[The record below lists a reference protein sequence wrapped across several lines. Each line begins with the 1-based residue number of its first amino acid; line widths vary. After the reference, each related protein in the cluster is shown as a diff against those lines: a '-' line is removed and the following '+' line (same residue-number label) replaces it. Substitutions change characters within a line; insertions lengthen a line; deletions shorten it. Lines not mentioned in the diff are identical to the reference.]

1 MRLVHRFLL
10 SSVVAAACTPENV
23 PPSGEERLVETCGF
37 SPLADVDPSADV
49 VEASLTVDEQAWDPG
64 TGTDVA
70 GRAFNGTVPGPVVEV
85 AVGQTLRLH
94 FRNDTEH
101 PTTVHWHGLRVP
113 EAMDG
118 ISQMMNPV
126 RPGGTF
132 TYEFE
137 VKDAGF
143 YWYHP
148 HMDTAD
154 ALEAGLYG
162 SIVARAPG
170 EAPASCDLPVVLD
183 DVLLDRDTLQIEPPG
198 TAMDQVMGRLGN
210 HLLANGREDR
220 TYEVVAGDVAVLR
233 LVNASNARH
242 MDIGIDGVPL
252 TVHATDGG
260 WLESPYTVDRLVIA
274 PGERYIVALAAP
286 DDVGQEIVVTSR
298 RVYLHHPDGD
308 MMEYDPLGDDET
320 AVFHLRTVEGTSSSF
335 TAPTFDP
342 APPMTATAPAHS
354 WVLAEDMMAG
364 TVTIDG
370 ASWPDVPMVMAS
382 ADEPTTF
389 VIDNQSEMRHP
400 FHLHGNRFQVVEIDG
415 EPVAEPAWK
424 DTVNVPAETRVT
436 IVSELDNAGEWM
448 YHCHILEHGDAGMA
462 GMMTVE

>member
-1 MRLVHRFLL
+1 MCTVRWILL
-10 SSVVAAACTPENV
+10 PCLLVAACKPN
-23 PPSGEERLVETCGF
+23 GEEAPPTDRLVEGCGF
-37 SPLADVDPSADV
+37 SPLADVNPSYAV
-49 VEASLTVDEQAWDPG
+49 VEVMVTADEQAWDPG
-64 TGTDVA
+64 TGTSVL

-85 AVGQTLRLH
+85 IVGQTLRLH
-94 FRNDTEH
+94 LRNDTEH
-101 PTTVHWHGLRVP
+101 PTTIHWHGLRVP

-126 RPGGTF
+126 APGGTF

-162 SIVARAPG
+162 AIVARVPG
-170 EAPASCDLPVVLD
+170 EVPASCDLPVVLD

-220 TYEVVAGDVAVLR
+220 TYEIVAGDVAVLR

-242 MDIGIDGVPL
+242 MDVGIEDVPL

-260 WLESPYTVDRLVIA
+260 WLATPYTVDRLIIA
-274 PGERYIVALAAP
+274 PGERYIVALDAP
-286 DDVGQEIVVTSR
+286 SEAGRELVVANR

-320 AVFHLRTVEGTSSSF
+320 PVFHLRTVDGSPGGF
-335 TAPTFDP
+335 TAPAFDA
-342 APPMTATAPAHS
+342 APPMAATEPAHS
-354 WVLAEDMMAG
+354 WILDEDMMAG

-382 ADEPTTF
+382 ADSLTTF

-400 FHLHGNRFQVVEIDG
+400 FHLHGNRFQVVNVG
-415 EPVAEPAWK
+415 GVPVPAPAWK